1 MPLSSRASS
10 ENGEPFRGRPCGLRP
25 RSVAIPVQPC
35 DPSSRASNSPPRTDI
50 FAFLRS
56 RRTQLTASSR
66 SSSSCCCSC
75 CSSSSSSP
83 PTLSPLNRLVIALA
97 SLGPSVR
104 RLQIVHLPRPR
115 APCLER
121 AVGLSR
127 LGLLA
132 RSPSSGCRHVV
143 RARDSRTGPGE
154 GEGPE
159 EGAVGPPDGEFGGR
173 AHPRVRGIHDQA
185 GRVSRKARV
194 TVPLPPFRAMYL

>member
-1 MPLSSRASS
+1 MNLPLVRLSSRASS
-10 ENGEPFRGRPCGLRP
+10 ENGEPFRGRLCGLRP

-132 RSPSSGCRHVV
+132 RSSLLRLPSCRP
-143 RARDSRTGPGE
+143 RPGLPNRTGRRRGT
-154 GEGPE
+154 GR
-159 EGAVGPPDGEFGGR
+159 GGR
-173 AHPRVRGIHDQA
+173 GPT
-185 GRVSRKARV
+185 GR
-194 TVPLPPFRAMYL
+194 